1 MQRHQLDHMQTT
13 DQHLITQFLQ
23 TRYSSWRPTN
33 SEKVLKANHQVCKRI
48 DGIRSEMRVLRTL
61 SGCTA
66 GFRHHFLSQSTQSVS
81 NLLTT
86 LFLHDVGR
94 ARSQRLRS
102 IYTNGRVS
110 VQLHT
115 SAVNATLLAV
125 AAGRNSLLC
134 VRRAAGC
141 VAFCCGVI
149 NCSELPNF
157 RK

>member
-1 MQRHQLDHMQTT
+1 
-13 DQHLITQFLQ
+13 
-23 TRYSSWRPTN
+23 
-33 SEKVLKANHQVCKRI
+33 
-48 DGIRSEMRVLRTL
+48 VLRTL
-61 SGCTA
+61 SACTA
-66 GFRHHFLSQSTQSVS
+66 GFRHHSLSQSTQSVS
-81 NLLTT
+81 DLLTT

-102 IYTNGRVS
+102 IYTNRRVS

-141 VAFCCGVI
+141 VALRRDKLQRIAAFSEI
-149 NCSELPNF
+149 N
-157 RK
+157 